1 MNKLI
6 LIAAISFGLGS
17 ITGGIIIHIQD
28 GPRPLN
34 AFEQMMVD
42 AQKHHEQQMKDL
54 QKALRSSPA
63 FPGHMADSIK
73 NYSFPSLQG
82 EETKKKAAK

>member
-6 LIAAISFGLGS
+6 LVAAISFGLGS

-42 AQKHHEQQMKDL
+42 AQKQHEQQMKDL
-54 QKALRSSPA
+54 QKALANAPA
-63 FPGHMADSIK
+63 PGNMSEAIK
-73 NYSFPSLQG
+73 NYSGPPELSSG
-82 EETKKKAAK
+82 AKKK